1 MIVHKSFGRGKVVFA
16 YGKYLKVAF
25 DGIGEKTFAN
35 SGAFG
40 GGFIRKGRGILL
52 GTCWSLGFT
61 RIQGTLRE
69 KREMVREKF
78 PWKVADN
85 I

>member
-16 YGKYLKVAF
+16 YGKYLKVVF

-40 GGFIRKGRGILL
+40 GGFIRK
-52 GTCWSLGFT
+52 
-61 RIQGTLRE
+61 
-69 KREMVREKF
+69 
-78 PWKVADN
+78 A
-85 I
+85 